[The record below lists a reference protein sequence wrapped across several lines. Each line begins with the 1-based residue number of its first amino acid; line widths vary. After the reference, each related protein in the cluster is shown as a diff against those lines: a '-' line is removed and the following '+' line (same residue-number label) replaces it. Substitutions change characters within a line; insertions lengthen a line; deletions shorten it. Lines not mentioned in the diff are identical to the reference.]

1 MTSKVRV
8 YGKSYIWTAVGI
20 VDAYTRMYPH
30 ATIEDI
36 NKAFPRKAFT
46 DRNTEENL
54 WDTIENIKVKAETTE
69 TQYDDKHVEDV
80 LKKQMYITLS
90 NGDKITFYD
99 FMWTKDNFPKLVEHA
114 KLYDVEVAEFVEAE
128 KGMGKRGHY
137 RLEYLNGYVPP
148 VPVVSTGMPMW
159 LKALI
164 GILVLAIIALLLWLF
179 LRKPETQ
186 VVEKVVEIE
195 KVVVVRDTVFV
206 QQIAEIEKNFNAAK
220 FEQGKADLADDAKFV
235 LHDLAKVMNKNPEVK
250 LKIQG
255 HTSAEG
261 DAAYNQKLSE
271 ARAKAA
277 VDFLVEQK
285 GVDINRL
292 SYEGLGSSM
301 PKNAENPMAPENRRT
316 EFIVIE

>member
-1 MTSKVRV
+1 MPSKVRV
-8 YGKSYIWTAVGI
+8 YGKAQNRTVLGI
-20 VDAYTRMYPH
+20 INAYLVMYPH
-30 ATIEDI
+30 ATKEDLD
-36 NKAFPRKAFT
+36 KAFPCSELLKRTSGMKDFKSLFRTPEEWKKDVSNQGLWFSESDERLKLQNGTEYILLKLWPKEAF
-46 DRNTEENL
+46 
-54 WDTIENIKVKAETTE
+54 
-69 TQYDDKHVEDV
+69 EDMV
-80 LKKQMYITLS
+80 SHASMYGI
-90 NGDKITFYD
+90 
-99 FMWTKDNFPKLVEHA
+99 
-114 KLYDVEVAEFVEAE
+114 EVAKFEQGE
-128 KGMGKRGHY
+128 KGVKGGY

-148 VPVVSTGMPMW
+148 VVATKKSPIW
-159 LKALI
+159 LWILI
-164 GILVLAIIALLLWLF
+164 GLAAIAILLWL
-179 LRKPETQ
+179 LLGKSEPQPQTIEKI
-186 VVEKVVEIE
+186 VEVEKVVI
-195 KVVVVRDTVFV
+195 VRDTVYMKE
-206 QQIAEIEKNFNAAK
+206 IEDIEKNFNAAK
-220 FEQGKADLADDAKFV
+220 FEQGKADLAEDAKFV

-301 PKNAENPMAPENRRT
+301 PKIAENPMAPENRRT

>member
-1 MTSKVRV
+1 MPSKVRV
-8 YGKSYIWTAVGI
+8 YGKAQNRTVLGI
-20 VDAYTRMYPH
+20 INAYLVMYPH
-30 ATIEDI
+30 ATKEDLD
-36 NKAFPRKAFT
+36 KAFPCSELLKRASGMKDFKSLFRTPEEWKKDVSNQGLWFSESDERLKLQNGTEYILLKLWPKEAF
-46 DRNTEENL
+46 
-54 WDTIENIKVKAETTE
+54 
-69 TQYDDKHVEDV
+69 EDMV
-80 LKKQMYITLS
+80 SHASMYGI
-90 NGDKITFYD
+90 
-99 FMWTKDNFPKLVEHA
+99 
-114 KLYDVEVAEFVEAE
+114 EVAKFEQGE
-128 KGMGKRGHY
+128 KGVKGGY

-148 VPVVSTGMPMW
+148 VVATKKSPIW
-159 LKALI
+159 LWILI
-164 GILVLAIIALLLWLF
+164 GLAAIAILLWL
-179 LRKPETQ
+179 LLGKSDPQPQTIEKI
-186 VVEKVVEIE
+186 VEVEKVVI
-195 KVVVVRDTVFV
+195 VRDTVYMKE
-206 QQIAEIEKNFNAAK
+206 IEDIEKNFNAAK
-220 FEQGKADLADDAKFV
+220 FEQGKADLAEDAKFV

-301 PKNAENPMAPENRRT
+301 PKIAENPMAPENRRT

>member
-1 MTSKVRV
+1 MPSKVRV
-8 YGKSYIWTAVGI
+8 YGKAQNRTVLGI
-20 VDAYTRMYPH
+20 INAYLVMYPH
-30 ATIEDI
+30 ATKEDLD
-36 NKAFPRKAFT
+36 KAFPSSELLKRTTGMKDFKSLFRTPAEWKKDVSNQGLWFSESDERLKLQNGTEYILLKLWPKEAF
-46 DRNTEENL
+46 
-54 WDTIENIKVKAETTE
+54 
-69 TQYDDKHVEDV
+69 EDMV
-80 LKKQMYITLS
+80 SHASMYGI
-90 NGDKITFYD
+90 
-99 FMWTKDNFPKLVEHA
+99 
-114 KLYDVEVAEFVEAE
+114 EVAKFEQGE
-128 KGMGKRGHY
+128 KGVKGGY

-148 VPVVSTGMPMW
+148 VVATKKSPIW
-159 LKALI
+159 LW
-164 GILVLAIIALLLWLF
+164 ILIALAAIAILLWL
-179 LRKPETQ
+179 LLGKSEPQPQTIEKI
-186 VVEKVVEIE
+186 VEVEKVVI
-195 KVVVVRDTVFV
+195 VRDTVYMKE
-206 QQIAEIEKNFNAAK
+206 IEDIEKNFNAAK
-220 FEQGKADLADDAKFV
+220 FEQGKADLAEDAKFV

-301 PKNAENPMAPENRRT
+301 PKIAENPMAPENRRT

>member
-1 MTSKVRV
+1 MPSKVRV
-8 YGKSYIWTAVGI
+8 YGKAQNRTVLGI
-20 VDAYTRMYPH
+20 INAYLVMYPH
-30 ATIEDI
+30 ATKEDLD
-36 NKAFPRKAFT
+36 KAFPCSELLKRASGMKDFKSLFRTPEEWKKDVSNQGLWFSESDERLKLQDGKEYILLKLWPKEAF
-46 DRNTEENL
+46 
-54 WDTIENIKVKAETTE
+54 
-69 TQYDDKHVEDV
+69 EDMV
-80 LKKQMYITLS
+80 SHASMYGI
-90 NGDKITFYD
+90 
-99 FMWTKDNFPKLVEHA
+99 
-114 KLYDVEVAEFVEAE
+114 EVAKFEQGE
-128 KGMGKRGHY
+128 KGVKGGY

-148 VPVVSTGMPMW
+148 VVATKKSPIW
-159 LKALI
+159 LWILI
-164 GILVLAIIALLLWLF
+164 GLAAIAILLWL
-179 LRKPETQ
+179 LLGKSEPQPQTIEKI
-186 VVEKVVEIE
+186 VEVEKVVI
-195 KVVVVRDTVFV
+195 VRDTVYMKE
-206 QQIAEIEKNFNAAK
+206 IEDIEKNFNAAK
-220 FEQGKADLADDAKFV
+220 FEQGKADLAEDAKFV

-301 PKNAENPMAPENRRT
+301 PKIAENPMAPENRRT

>member
-1 MTSKVRV
+1 MPSKVRV
-8 YGKSYIWTAVGI
+8 YGKAQNRTVLGI
-20 VDAYTRMYPH
+20 INAYLVMYPH
-30 ATIEDI
+30 ATKEDLD
-36 NKAFPRKAFT
+36 KAFPSSELLKRTTGMKDFKSLFRTPEEWKKDVSNQGLWFSESDERLKLQDGTEYILLKLWPKEAF
-46 DRNTEENL
+46 
-54 WDTIENIKVKAETTE
+54 
-69 TQYDDKHVEDV
+69 EDMV
-80 LKKQMYITLS
+80 SHASMYGI
-90 NGDKITFYD
+90 
-99 FMWTKDNFPKLVEHA
+99 
-114 KLYDVEVAEFVEAE
+114 EVAKFEQGE
-128 KGMGKRGHY
+128 KGVKGGY

-148 VPVVSTGMPMW
+148 VVATKKTPIW
-159 LKALI
+159 LW
-164 GILVLAIIALLLWLF
+164 ILIALAAIAILLWL
-179 LRKPETQ
+179 LLGKSEPQPQTIEKI
-186 VVEKVVEIE
+186 VEVEKVVI
-195 KVVVVRDTVFV
+195 VRDTVYMKE
-206 QQIAEIEKNFNAAK
+206 IEDIEKNFNAAK
-220 FEQGKADLADDAKFV
+220 FEQGKADLAEDAKFV

-301 PKNAENPMAPENRRT
+301 PKIAENPMAPENRRT

>member
-1 MTSKVRV
+1 MPSKVRV
-8 YGKSYIWTAVGI
+8 YGKAQNRTVLGI
-20 VDAYTRMYPH
+20 INAYLVMYPH
-30 ATIEDI
+30 ATKEDLD
-36 NKAFPRKAFT
+36 KAFPCSELLKRASGMKDFKSLFRTPEEWKKDVSNQGLWFSESDERLKLQDGKEYILLKLWPKEAF
-46 DRNTEENL
+46 
-54 WDTIENIKVKAETTE
+54 
-69 TQYDDKHVEDV
+69 EDMV
-80 LKKQMYITLS
+80 SHASMYGI
-90 NGDKITFYD
+90 
-99 FMWTKDNFPKLVEHA
+99 
-114 KLYDVEVAEFVEAE
+114 EVAKFEQGE
-128 KGMGKRGHY
+128 KGVKGGY

-148 VPVVSTGMPMW
+148 VVATKKSPIW
-159 LKALI
+159 LWILI
-164 GILVLAIIALLLWLF
+164 GLAAIAILLWL
-179 LRKPETQ
+179 LLGKSEPQPQTIEKI
-186 VVEKVVEIE
+186 VEVEKVVI
-195 KVVVVRDTVFV
+195 VRDTVYMKE
-206 QQIAEIEKNFNAAK
+206 IEEIEKNFNAAK
-220 FEQGKADLADDAKFV
+220 FEQGKADLSEDAKFV

-301 PKNAENPMAPENRRT
+301 PKIAENPMAPENRRT

>member
-1 MTSKVRV
+1 MPSKVRV
-8 YGKSYIWTAVGI
+8 YGKAQNRTVLGI
-20 VDAYTRMYPH
+20 INAYLVMYPH
-30 ATIEDI
+30 ATKEDLD
-36 NKAFPRKAFT
+36 KAFPCSELLKRTSGMKDFKSLFRTPEEWKKDVSNQGLWFSESDERLKLQNGTEYILLKLWPKEAFE
-46 DRNTEENL
+46 DMVSHASMYG
-54 WDTIENIKVKAETTE
+54 IEI
-69 TQYDDKHVEDV
+69 
-80 LKKQMYITLS
+80 
-90 NGDKITFYD
+90 
-99 FMWTKDNFPKLVEHA
+99 A
-114 KLYDVEVAEFVEAE
+114 KFEQGE
-128 KGMGKRGHY
+128 KGVKGGY

-148 VPVVSTGMPMW
+148 VVATKKSPIW
-159 LKALI
+159 LWILI
-164 GILVLAIIALLLWLF
+164 GLAAIAILLWL
-179 LRKPETQ
+179 LLGKSEPQPQTIEKI
-186 VVEKVVEIE
+186 VEVEKVVI
-195 KVVVVRDTVFV
+195 VRDTVYMKE
-206 QQIAEIEKNFNAAK
+206 IEEIEKNFNAAK
-220 FEQGKADLADDAKFV
+220 FEQGKADLAEDAKFV

-301 PKNAENPMAPENRRT
+301 PKIAENPMAPENRRT

>member
-1 MTSKVRV
+1 
-8 YGKSYIWTAVGI
+8 
-20 VDAYTRMYPH
+20 MYPH
-30 ATIEDI
+30 ATKEDLD
-36 NKAFPRKAFT
+36 KAFPSSELLKRASGMKDFKSLFRTPEEWKKDVSNQGLWFSESDERLKLQDGKEYILLKLWPKEAF
-46 DRNTEENL
+46 
-54 WDTIENIKVKAETTE
+54 
-69 TQYDDKHVEDV
+69 EDMV
-80 LKKQMYITLS
+80 SHASMYGI
-90 NGDKITFYD
+90 
-99 FMWTKDNFPKLVEHA
+99 
-114 KLYDVEVAEFVEAE
+114 EVAKFEQGE
-128 KGMGKRGHY
+128 KGVKGGY

-148 VPVVSTGMPMW
+148 VVATKKSPIW
-159 LKALI
+159 LWILI
-164 GILVLAIIALLLWLF
+164 GLAAIAILLWL
-179 LRKPETQ
+179 LLGKSEPQPQTIEKI
-186 VVEKVVEIE
+186 VEVEKVVI
-195 KVVVVRDTVFV
+195 VRDTVYMKE
-206 QQIAEIEKNFNAAK
+206 IEEIEKNFNAAK
-220 FEQGKADLADDAKFV
+220 FEQGKADLAEDAKFV

-301 PKNAENPMAPENRRT
+301 PKIAENPMAPENRRT

>member
-1 MTSKVRV
+1 MPSKVRV
-8 YGKSYIWTAVGI
+8 YGKAQNRTVLGI
-20 VDAYTRMYPH
+20 INAYLVMYPH
-30 ATIEDI
+30 ATKEDLD
-36 NKAFPRKAFT
+36 KAFPCSELLKRASGMKDFKSLFRTPEEWKKDVSNQGLWFSESDERLKLQNGTEYILLKLWPKEAF
-46 DRNTEENL
+46 
-54 WDTIENIKVKAETTE
+54 
-69 TQYDDKHVEDV
+69 EDMV
-80 LKKQMYITLS
+80 SHASMYGI
-90 NGDKITFYD
+90 
-99 FMWTKDNFPKLVEHA
+99 
-114 KLYDVEVAEFVEAE
+114 EVAKFEQGE
-128 KGMGKRGHY
+128 KGVKGGY

-148 VPVVSTGMPMW
+148 VFATKKSPIW
-159 LKALI
+159 LW
-164 GILVLAIIALLLWLF
+164 ILIALAAIAILLWL
-179 LRKPETQ
+179 LLGKSEPQPQTIEKI
-186 VVEKVVEIE
+186 VEVEKVVI
-195 KVVVVRDTVFV
+195 VRDTVYMKE
-206 QQIAEIEKNFNAAK
+206 IEDIEKNFNAAK
-220 FEQGKADLADDAKFV
+220 FEQGKADLAEDAKFV

-301 PKNAENPMAPENRRT
+301 PKIAENPMAPENRRT

>member
-1 MTSKVRV
+1 MASKVRV
-8 YGKSYIWTAVGI
+8 YGKAQNRTVLGI
-20 VDAYTRMYPH
+20 INAYLVMYPH
-30 ATIEDI
+30 ATKEDLD
-36 NKAFPRKAFT
+36 KAFPSSELLKRASGMKDFKSLFRTPEEWKKDVSNQGLWFSESDERLKLQDGKEYILLKLWPKEAF
-46 DRNTEENL
+46 
-54 WDTIENIKVKAETTE
+54 
-69 TQYDDKHVEDV
+69 EDMV
-80 LKKQMYITLS
+80 SHASMYGI
-90 NGDKITFYD
+90 
-99 FMWTKDNFPKLVEHA
+99 
-114 KLYDVEVAEFVEAE
+114 EVAKFEQGE
-128 KGMGKRGHY
+128 KGVKGGY

-148 VPVVSTGMPMW
+148 VVATKKTPIW
-159 LKALI
+159 LW
-164 GILVLAIIALLLWLF
+164 ILIALAAIAILLWL
-179 LRKPETQ
+179 LLGKSEPQPQTIEKI
-186 VVEKVVEIE
+186 VEVEKVVI
-195 KVVVVRDTVFV
+195 VRDTVYMKE
-206 QQIAEIEKNFNAAK
+206 IEDIEKNFNAAK
-220 FEQGKADLADDAKFV
+220 FEQGKADLAEDAKFV

-301 PKNAENPMAPENRRT
+301 PKIAENPMAPENRRT